1 MTASSPRRILVTGGA
16 GFIGSHIVGQL
27 CAAGHVVGVLDDL
40 SSGFEENLPSSAH
53 FYNVDLKQ
61 RAKLE
66 HVLQDFRPDT
76 ICHHAAQI
84 SVSRSVKSPS
94 WDAETNILGWL
105 SLLEEACNV
114 GVRRV
119 VFAASG
125 GTAYGE
131 TQMPA
136 TEDWVPSPTS
146 PYGIAKRVGEQY
158 LEFFVREH
166 GLEGVVLRY
175 ANVYGPRQNPHGEAG
190 VVSIFCQQ
198 LLEGHP
204 ARLNDEGRCERDF
217 VYVGDVMRAN
227 LLALLSPLPKPYV
240 TLNIGTGRS
249 TSILELE
256 QLVRG
261 FLAEISGRSFPA
273 PVMGPRREGD
283 LIRSV
288 LNADLARQT
297 LGWQPEVSLEEGL
310 RETVRWFYE
319 RSVQPPVP
327 VSPAIKKAVPAALS

>member
-16 GFIGSHIVGQL
+16 GFIGSHIVCQL
-27 CAAGHVVGVLDDL
+27 CEAGHVVGVLDDL
-40 SSGFEENLPSSAH
+40 SSGFEENLPRGAH
-53 FYNVDLKQ
+53 FFNVDLKQ

-66 HVLQDFRPDT
+66 EVLQDFRPDT

-105 SLLEEACNV
+105 YLLEEACNV

-131 TQMPA
+131 TQVPA
-136 TEDWVPSPTS
+136 TEEWAPNPTS

-158 LEFFVREH
+158 LEFFAREH

-198 LLEGHP
+198 LLQGHP

-227 LLALLSPLPKPYV
+227 LLALLAPLEHPFV

-249 TSILELE
+249 TTILELE
-256 QLVRG
+256 RVVRG
-261 FLAEISGRSFPA
+261 LLSEISGRTFPE
-273 PVMGPRREGD
+273 PVKGPRREGD
-283 LIRSV
+283 LLRSV
-288 LNADLARQT
+288 LNADLARQV
-297 LGWQPEVSLEEGL
+297 LGWQPEVSLEKGL
-310 RETVRWFYE
+310 RETVQWFYE
-319 RSVQPPVP
+319 RSVQSPVP
-327 VSPAIKKAVPAALS
+327 ASPVRTSAVPAALS